1 MALQQTISKLKER
14 LATQK
19 MEMARRKAIRDSER
33 AEERDLYKRIKAEEG
48 MRINEE
54 KRGARLQRVEESA
67 RIDARAGRY
76 GFLKAGGAALR
87 EKIREKMRRPKISI
101 RRKKQ
106 PSRKQG
112 SMAGGMFGSGS
123 MDMFSGGANMD
134 MFDMGKRKKGRRN
147 PYGFGSGSM
156 DMFGMGK
163 RKKRKGI
170 KLF

>member
-1 MALQQTISKLKER
+1 MALQHTISKLKER
-14 LATQK
+14 LAEQR

-33 AEERDLYKRIKAEEG
+33 
-48 MRINEE
+48 EE

-67 RIDARAGRY
+67 RIHAREGRY

-87 EKIREKMRRPKISI
+87 EKIRERMRRPKISI

-147 PYGFGSGSM
+147 PYSFGSGSM
-156 DMFGMGK
+156 DMFGMDRIRK
-163 RKKRKGI
+163 RKGKRKGI